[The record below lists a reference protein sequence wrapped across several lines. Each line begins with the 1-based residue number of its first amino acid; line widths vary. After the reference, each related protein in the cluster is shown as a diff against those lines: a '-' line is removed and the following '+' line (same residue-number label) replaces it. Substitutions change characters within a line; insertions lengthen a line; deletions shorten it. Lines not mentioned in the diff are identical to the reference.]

1 MPVKAALLRA
11 SSWCGAASLGLAALG
26 AQAQTP
32 FTDHAHTFYA
42 QAAITESNGHAASL
56 GVTLPWQ
63 QWTYNLG
70 SGHVTGHWDLFA
82 SRWSSQQHLGR
93 QHTTVIGVVPSLRW
107 RGDQGRAA
115 WFAQVGTGLVLADKY
130 YSTLHKAFSTRY
142 NFASH
147 LAVGMNF
154 GERRQHELMLRVEH
168 VSNAA
173 IKKPNP
179 GENFLQLRYA
189 HRF

>member
-11 SSWCGAASLGLAALG
+11 SSWCGAAGLGLVALS
-26 AQAQTP
+26 AQAQTL
-32 FTDHAHTFYA
+32 FTDHAPTWYA
-42 QAAITESNGHAASL
+42 QAAITESNGRAASL
-56 GVTLPWQ
+56 GLTLPWQ
-63 QWTYNLG
+63 QWTYSLG
-70 SGHVTGHWDLFA
+70 PGQVTGHWDLFA
-82 SRWSSQQHLGR
+82 SRWSSQQHLAR
-93 QHTTVIGVVPSLRW
+93 QQTTVIGVVPSLRW

-115 WFAQVGTGLVLADKY
+115 WFAQVGSGVVYADKY
-130 YSTLHKAFSTRY
+130 YGTLHKEFSTRY
-142 NFASH
+142 NFATH

-154 GERRQHELMLRVEH
+154 GERRQHEWMLRLEH